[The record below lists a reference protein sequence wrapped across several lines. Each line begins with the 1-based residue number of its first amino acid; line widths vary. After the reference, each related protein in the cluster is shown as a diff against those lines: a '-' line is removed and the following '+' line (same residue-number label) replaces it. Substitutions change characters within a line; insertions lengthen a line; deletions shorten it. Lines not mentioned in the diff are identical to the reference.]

1 MPKAVELDALLNDG
15 KKVFVKNTSR
25 PMGHIV
31 LTFVTPNGRSIP
43 RPIPRTFIPICLT
56 DTLSPDVIKQ
66 SSDLRLFLNKG
77 VIKLI
82 DPDEATKELQSE
94 EAQEELKRLNL
105 SDFSSA
111 AKATERVSKMTDQQ
125 TYVPAVNNPNAPIEG
140 VTLDP
145 VNNRVKATLLQ
156 VEAKDMTEREAV
168 AEFRI
173 MRDELTNHDMT
184 YIISQSA
191 VEGPLR
197 RFAYQQLSAIAAN
210 VEADIISNTESPD
223 SDGEPPEDAKARSEG
238 EARQKLDA

>member
-1 MPKAVELDALLNDG
+1 MPKNDEVKVDLDDLLNEG

-56 DTLSPDVIKQ
+56 DTLSPDVIRQ

-77 VIKLI
+77 VIQLI
-82 DPDEATKELQSE
+82 HPDEATKVLQSE
-94 EAQEELKRLNL
+94 ESQEELRRLNL
-105 SDFSSA
+105 SDFSASA
-111 AKATERVSKMTDQQ
+111 VATERVSRMTDQQ
-125 TYVPAVNNPNAPIEG
+125 TYIPSVNNPNAPVEG

-173 MRDELTNHDMT
+173 MQEELTNHDMT
-184 YIISQSA
+184 YIISQS
-191 VEGPLR
+191 VDEGPLR
-197 RFAYQQLSAIAAN
+197 RFAYQQLSEQAAQ
-210 VEADIISNTESPD
+210 VESDIISK
-223 SDGEPPEDAKARSEG
+223 GEPAEDLVAAAEG
-238 EARQKLDA
+238 RAGQKVDV

>member
-1 MPKAVELDALLNDG
+1 MSKVVELDELLNEG
-15 KKVFVKNTSR
+15 RKVFVKNTSR

-77 VIKLI
+77 VIRLI

-111 AKATERVSKMTDQQ
+111 AVATERVSKMSNQQ
-125 TYVPAVNNPNAPIEG
+125 TYVPAVNNPNAPVEG

-156 VEAKDMTEREAV
+156 VEAKDLTEREAV

-173 MRDELTNHDMT
+173 MRDELTNHDLT
-184 YIISQSA
+184 YIIAQT
-191 VEGPLR
+191 VEEGPLK
-197 RFAYQQLSAIAAN
+197 RFAYQQLSEVAAQ
-210 VEADIISNTESPD
+210 VDRDIISN
-223 SDGEPPEDAKARSEG
+223 GEPPEDAKARAEG
-238 EARQKLDA
+238 EVGQKLNE

>member
-1 MPKAVELDALLNDG
+1 MAKVVELDALLNEG

-77 VIKLI
+77 VIRLI
-82 DPDEATKELQSE
+82 DPDEATKELQSD

-105 SDFSSA
+105 SDFSSL
-111 AKATERVSKMTDQQ
+111 ATATDKVLQMENQQ
-125 TYVPAVNNPNAPIEG
+125 TYTPAVNNPNAPVEG
-140 VTLDP
+140 VVIDP
-145 VNNRVKATLLQ
+145 VNNRVKATLLM

-173 MRDELTNHDMT
+173 MKDELTTHDLT
-184 YIISQSA
+184 YVISQS
-191 VEGPLR
+191 VDEGPLR
-197 RFAYQQLSAIAAN
+197 RFAYQQLSEVAAK
-210 VEADIISNTESPD
+210 ID
-223 SDGEPPEDAKARSEG
+223 SDVISEG
-238 EARQKLDA
+238 EVSEDPAAAAEGRAGQLVD

>member
-1 MPKAVELDALLNDG
+1 MANVELTLDALLDDG

-56 DTLSPDVIKQ
+56 DTLSPDVVRQ

-94 EAQEELKRLNL
+94 ESQEELRRLNL
-105 SDFSSA
+105 SDFSASA
-111 AKATERVSKMTDQQ
+111 TATERVSKMTDQQ
-125 TYVPAVNNPNAPIEG
+125 TYVPAVNNPNAPVEG

-173 MRDELTNHDMT
+173 MKGELTNHDMT
-184 YIISQSA
+184 YIISQA
-191 VEGPLR
+191 PDEGPLR
-197 RFAYQQLSAIAAN
+197 RFAYQQLSEIAAQ
-210 VEADIISNTESPD
+210 VESDIISK
-223 SDGEPPEDAKARSEG
+223 GEPTEDPAAAEG
-238 EARQKLDA
+238 RAGQKVDE

>member
-1 MPKAVELDALLNDG
+1 MANVVELDALLDEG
-15 KKVFVKNTSR
+15 KKIYVKNTSR

-77 VIKLI
+77 VIRLI
-82 DPDEATKELQSE
+82 DPDEATQELKSE
-94 EAQEELKRLNL
+94 ESQEELRRLNL
-105 SDFSSA
+105 SDFSA
-111 AKATERVSKMTDQQ
+111 AAEATERVTKMTDQQ
-125 TYVPAVNNPNAPIEG
+125 TYTPAVNNPNAPVEG
-140 VTLDP
+140 VVIDP

-173 MRDELTNHDMT
+173 MRDELTTHDLT
-184 YIISQSA
+184 YVISQS
-191 VEGPLR
+191 VDEGPLR
-197 RFAYQQLSAIAAN
+197 RFAYQQLSEVAAK
-210 VEADIISNTESPD
+210 VEADIISN
-223 SDGEPPEDAKARSEG
+223 GEPPEDAKARAEG
-238 EARQKLDA
+238 EVGQKLDE

>member
-1 MPKAVELDALLNDG
+1 LLNDG

-31 LTFVTPNGRSIP
+31 LTFVTPNGRSVP
-43 RPIPRTFIPICLT
+43 RNIPRTFIPICLT

-66 SSDLRLFLNKG
+66 SSDLRLFLTKG

-111 AKATERVSKMTDQQ
+111 AVATERVSKMSTQQ
-125 TYVPAVNNPNAPIEG
+125 TYVSAVNNPNEPVEG
-140 VTLDP
+140 VTVDP

-156 VEAKDMTEREAV
+156 VEAKDLTEREAV

-173 MRDELTNHDMT
+173 MRDELTNHDLT
-184 YIISQSA
+184 YIIAQS
-191 VEGPLR
+191 VDEGPLR
-197 RFAYQQLSAIAAN
+197 RFAYQQLSEVAAQ
-210 VEADIISNTESPD
+210 VESDIISNEKTQD
-223 SDGEPPEDAKARSEG
+223 SNGEPAEDAKVRAEG
-238 EARQKLDA
+238 ELGQKLDE

>member
-1 MPKAVELDALLNDG
+1 MANVVELDALLADG
-15 KKVFVKNTSR
+15 KKVYVRNTSR

-77 VIKLI
+77 VIRLV
-82 DPDEATKELQSE
+82 DPDVATKELQSE

-105 SDFSSA
+105 SDFSA
-111 AKATERVSKMTDQQ
+111 AAVATERVSKMTDQQ
-125 TYVPAVNNPNAPIEG
+125 TYVPAVNNPNAPVEG
-140 VTLDP
+140 VVIDP

-156 VEAKDMTEREAV
+156 VEAKDLTEREAV

-173 MRDELTNHDMT
+173 MRDELTTHDLT
-184 YIISQSA
+184 YITAQIQE
-191 VEGPLR
+191 EGPLK
-197 RFAYQQLSAIAAN
+197 RFAYQQLAEAAAQ
-210 VEADIISNTESPD
+210 VDRDIISN
-223 SDGEPPEDAKARSEG
+223 GEPAEDAKVRAEG
-238 EARQKLDA
+238 EAGQQLDE

>member
-1 MPKAVELDALLNDG
+1 MSKVVELDELLKAG
-15 KKVFVKNTSR
+15 QKVFVKNTSR

-56 DTLSPDVIKQ
+56 DTLSPDVIKE

-82 DPDEATKELQSE
+82 DPDEATRELRTD

-105 SDFSSA
+105 SDFSA
-111 AKATERVSKMTDQQ
+111 AATATDRVSKMTDQQ
-125 TYVPAVNNPNAPIEG
+125 TYVPAVNNPNAPVEG
-140 VTLDP
+140 VVIDP

-156 VEAKDMTEREAV
+156 VEAKDLSEREAV

-184 YIISQSA
+184 YIISQSQD
-191 VEGPLR
+191 EGPLK
-197 RFAYQQLSAIAAN
+197 RFAYQQLSELAAT
-210 VEADIISNTESPD
+210 VEADIISN
-223 SDGEPPEDAKARSEG
+223 GEPAEDAKARVEG
-238 EARQKLDA
+238 QAGQKLNE

>member
-1 MPKAVELDALLNDG
+1 MANVVELDALLADG
-15 KKVFVKNTSR
+15 KKVYVRNTSR

-77 VIKLI
+77 VIRLV
-82 DPDEATKELQSE
+82 DPDVATKELQSE

-105 SDFSSA
+105 SDFSA
-111 AKATERVSKMTDQQ
+111 AAVATERVSKMTDQQ
-125 TYVPAVNNPNAPIEG
+125 TYVPAVNNPNAPVEG
-140 VTLDP
+140 VVIDP

-156 VEAKDMTEREAV
+156 VEAKDLTEREAV

-173 MRDELTNHDMT
+173 MRDELTTHDLT
-184 YIISQSA
+184 YITAQIQE
-191 VEGPLR
+191 EGPLK
-197 RFAYQQLSAIAAN
+197 RFAYQQLAEAAAQ
-210 VEADIISNTESPD
+210 VDRDIISN
-223 SDGEPPEDAKARSEG
+223 GEPAEDAKVRAEG
-238 EARQKLDA
+238 EAGQHLDE

>member
-1 MPKAVELDALLNDG
+1 
-15 KKVFVKNTSR
+15 
-25 PMGHIV
+25 MGHIV

-56 DTLSPDVIKQ
+56 DTLSPDVVRQ

-77 VIKLI
+77 VIRLI

-94 EAQEELKRLNL
+94 ESQEELRRLNL
-105 SDFSSA
+105 SDFSA
-111 AKATERVSKMTDQQ
+111 AAATTDRVSKMENQQ
-125 TYVPAVNNPNAPIEG
+125 TYVPEVNNPNAPIEG
-140 VTLDP
+140 VVIDP

-184 YIISQSA
+184 YIISQA
-191 VEGPLR
+191 VDEGPLR
-197 RFAYQQLSAIAAN
+197 RFAYQQLSELAAK
-210 VEADIISNTESPD
+210 VESDIISN
-223 SDGEPPEDAKARSEG
+223 GEPAEDAVARAEG
-238 EARQKLDA
+238 RAGQKLDE

>member
-1 MPKAVELDALLNDG
+1 MVVELDTLLNEG

-56 DTLSPDVIKQ
+56 DTLSPDVIRQ
-66 SSDLRLFLNKG
+66 SSDLRLFLTKG
-77 VIKLI
+77 VIQLI
-82 DPDEATKELQSE
+82 DPDEATKELQSV

-105 SDFSSA
+105 SDFSVA
-111 AKATERVSKMTDQQ
+111 ASATEKISQMENQQ
-125 TYVPAVNNPNAPIEG
+125 TYTTAINNPNAPVEG
-140 VTLDP
+140 VVLDP

-173 MRDELTNHDMT
+173 MRDELTTHDLT
-184 YIISQSA
+184 YVISQS
-191 VEGPLR
+191 VDEGPLR
-197 RFAYQQLSAIAAN
+197 RFAYQQLSEVAARI
-210 VEADIISNTESPD
+210 EADVISE
-223 SDGEPPEDAKARSEG
+223 GEPAEDAKARSEG
-238 EARQKLDA
+238 EAGQKLSE